1 MANSKYEYVKT
12 FEHSNTLLP
21 DTYLIVRIDGRGF
34 HKLSAKYG
42 FEKPNDRHALGLMNA
57 AARAIMKEIPDIEC
71 AYGMSDEFSFMFDR
85 SSRIFQR
92 RESKIL
98 TTVVSTFTSY
108 YVHLWPSFFADKP
121 LSPPMPS
128 FDGRV
133 VLYPSSSKLR
143 DYMSWRQVD
152 CHINNLYN
160 TTFWAL
166 VQQGGI
172 DATQAE
178 ERLKGTVASEKN
190 EILFSEFE
198 VNYNNEPELFKKGS
212 IIYRDY
218 DDPNPEIIGEA
229 STLAVVD
236 SERSKLSRTQEEK
249 RRKRR
254 LKANIT
260 VDHTDIIRDEF
271 WDQKPWLLS
280 GYLDSY

>member
-1 MANSKYEYVKT
+1 MTNSKYGYVKT
-12 FEHSNTLLP
+12 FEQSTTLLP
-21 DTYLIVRIDGRGF
+21 DTYMIVRIDGRGF
-34 HKLSAKYG
+34 HKVSAKYR
-42 FEKPNDRHALGLMNA
+42 FEKPNDRHALELMNVA
-57 AARAIMKEIPDIEC
+57 ATAMMKELPDINC
-71 AYGMSDEFSFMFDR
+71 AYGNSDEFSFIFDR
-85 SSRIFQR
+85 SSRLFER

-108 YVHLWPSFFADKP
+108 YVHLWPNFFADKP

-133 VLYPSSSKLR
+133 VLYPSFSSLR

-166 VQQGGI
+166 AQKGGM

-178 ERLKGTVASEKN
+178 KRLKGTMASEKN
-190 EILFSEFE
+190 EILFSEFKM
-198 VNYNNEPELFKKGS
+198 NYNDEADMFKKGS

-218 DDPNPEIIGEA
+218 DNSNPEFSREA
-229 STLAVVD
+229 SAAAVFN
-236 SERSKLSRTQEEK
+236 SEKSDLSKTQREK
-249 RRKRR
+249 ERKRR
-254 LKANIT
+254 VKASIT
-260 VDHTDIIRDEF
+260 IEHTDIIRDEF

-280 GYLDSY
+280 GHLDS